1 MSPVTVFFRT
11 LLKSSAIFVGAAAIF
26 LHPSLDWR
34 SGATAERTS
43 VGAQQR
49 LSESA
54 VNGLIG
60 ALSDTDAGVRK
71 QAAHALG
78 SLGAADAVPALTAA
92 IADKDRDVRTAAID
106 ALGAIGDPRALDAL
120 TPALKD
126 EDAVIRRHAAAA
138 IADVGGARGAHATP
152 HPTPHPAPH
161 PHPHP
166 HPMPVHMGGAEV
178 Q

>member
-11 LLKSSAIFVGAAAIF
+11 PLKSSAIFVGAAAIF
-26 LHPSLDWR
+26 LHPSLEWR
-34 SGATAERTS
+34 SGGTAERTS

-60 ALSDTDAGVRK
+60 ALSDPDAGVRK

-78 SLGAADAVPALTAA
+78 SLGAADAVPALSAA

-106 ALGAIGDPRALDAL
+106 ALGAIGDPSALDAL

-126 EDAVIRRHAAAA
+126 QDAVIRRHAAAA
-138 IADVGGARGAHATP
+138 IADVGGARGARPRP
-152 HPTPHPAPH
+152 HPTPHLAPH
-161 PHPHP
+161 L
-166 HPMPVHMGGAEV
+166 HPMPIRVGGLEV